1 MSNLIKAKGLLD
13 KLNTDALLVASPENR
28 LYISGFYGT
37 AGYLLI
43 TKDSA
48 YLVTDS
54 RYTLQAAAQAKD
66 FEVITKAE
74 TDFSPIAETVSKENI
89 KSIAFEDTK
98 MSVFTFSALK
108 EVLPKTELL
117 PCGEKISHL
126 RRAKSPAEVKKIKA
140 ALSLAEG
147 AFLNILPKL
156 HEGIKECEVAAEI
169 ENFMRRGGALKPSF
183 DTICASGIHSAMP
196 HHTASDKELQKG
208 DFLVMDYGCI
218 LDGYCSD
225 LTRTVVIGKADARQ
239 KEIYETA
246 LKAQAKAEKEIAKD
260 KRAADID
267 KAARDLIDKAGYG
280 KYFTHSLGHGV
291 GIEIHE
297 SPTLSPKSEA
307 VLGEGDI
314 VTVEPGIYIEGF
326 GGVRIEDMAYIAD
339 AGAEILTTLSRELIE
354 I

>member
-1 MSNLIKAKGLLD
+1 MSNLD
-13 KLNTDALLVASPENR
+13 KSRKIINETGADALLITSHENR
-28 LYISGFYGT
+28 FYISGFYGT

-43 TKDSA
+43 TKDNA

-54 RYTLQAAAQAKD
+54 RYTLQAKEQAKD

-98 MSVFTFSALK
+98 ISVFTFSALK
-108 EVLPKTELL
+108 KALPKTELL
-117 PCGEKISHL
+117 PCGEKLTQL
-126 RRAKSPAEVKKIKA
+126 RRTKSADEVKKIKA
-140 ALSLAEG
+140 SLSLAEG

-156 HEGIKECEVAAEI
+156 HEGMNECEIAAEI

-183 DTICASGIHSAMP
+183 DTICASGIFSAMP
-196 HHTASDKELQKG
+196 HHTASDKPLRNG

-225 LTRTVVIGKADARQ
+225 ITRTVIIGKAGERQ
-239 KEIYETA
+239 REIYDTV
-246 LKAQAKAEKEIAKD
+246 LKAQAEAEKAIAPGR
-260 KRAADID
+260 RAADID
-267 KAARDLIDKAGYG
+267 KAARDEIDAAGFG

-297 SPTLSPKSEA
+297 LPNLSPRSEA
-307 VLGEGDI
+307 VLTEGDI
-314 VTVEPGIYIEGF
+314 VTVEPGIYIDGL
-326 GGVRIEDMAYIAD
+326 GGVRIEDMAYIGD
-339 AGAEILTTLSRELIE
+339 TEAEILTTLPRELIE